1 MKIIY
6 ALILLPVVG
15 FFVYL
20 GFLHYRHRFIQPPRP
35 LLHRMLVAVRRRQA
49 GMVRFLNMNPE
60 EQASH
65 LQALEM
71 QWQALNVK
79 WQEMGIFH
87 HGFDSAERGLPS
99 TGDDDWKLFAF
110 YDLPDFAAYGNCV
123 AALEAP
129 QFLLLRNHC
138 EIRFIFGKTL
148 ASMNQSISR
157 LF

>member
-49 GMVRFLNMNPE
+49 GLGRFLGMPPAD
-60 EQASH
+60 QTSH
-65 LQALEM
+65 LQALDA
-71 QWQALNVK
+71 QWQAINST
-79 WQEMGIFH
+79 WQGIGQFNH
-87 HGFDSAERGLPS
+87 SFATAERGLPAL
-99 TGDDDWKLFAF
+99 GDEEWKLFAF
-110 YDLPDFAAYGNCV
+110 YDLPDFSAFGQCI

-129 QFLLLRNHC
+129 QYLLLRNHC
-138 EIRFIFGKTL
+138 EIRFIFGNAL